1 VLAFGIPS
9 KRERCKVESQTD
21 SSLPAGP
28 GERATHTELNE
39 HDLQVLLKSRLFQ
52 GVTAER
58 LFASLRPEGE
68 IGLREGDVLLELGQR
83 NAAIYLLTA
92 GRLAIY
98 VDEDARIPVAHVD
111 PGDCVGEIS
120 IIDEEA
126 ASASVI
132 AVEPSRLIMTS
143 ATRLWQLMA
152 AEPSIALNLMHI
164 LAERIRRNNVSV
176 LESFKQQAKLRNL
189 SVIDPVTGLHNR
201 RWLSE
206 VFLRQIDRCARGN
219 YPVCLAMLDID
230 HFKSVNDTFGHQS
243 GDRVLVQVG
252 RVLQKQFRPTDLI
265 ARYGG
270 EEFALL
276 LPETAVQEAI
286 AALERFR
293 LVMGQTETSV
303 AGRTTVKITVS
314 VGIALWR
321 NGLSLDDLIQHAD
334 EAMYRA
340 KSSGRNCVMLYDDSE

>member
-1 VLAFGIPS
+1 
-9 KRERCKVESQTD
+9 VENQTD
-21 SSLPAGP
+21 MSFLAESGRSSSA
-28 GERATHTELNE
+28 ELNE
-39 HDLQVLLKSRLFQ
+39 HALNVLLSSRLFQ
-52 GVTAER
+52 GVAAER
-58 LFASLRPEGE
+58 LCASLRSEGE
-68 IGLREGDVLLELGQR
+68 IGLRAGDVLLELGQR

-98 VDEDARIPVAHVD
+98 VDEDARIPVAHVE

-126 ASASVI
+126 ASASVV
-132 AVEPSRLIMTS
+132 AVEPSRLVKTS
-143 ATRLWQLMA
+143 AARLWQLMA
-152 AEPSIALNLMHI
+152 AEPAVALNLMHI

-189 SVIDPVTGLHNR
+189 TVIDPVTGLHNR

-230 HFKSVNDTFGHQS
+230 HFKTVNDTFGHQG
-243 GDRVLVQVG
+243 GDRVLAQVG
-252 RVLQKQFRPTDLI
+252 RTLQKQFRPTDLI

-270 EEFALL
+270 EEFAVL
-276 LPETAVQEAI
+276 LPETDAQAAI

-293 LVMGQTETSV
+293 LTMQQTETAV
-303 AGRTTVKITVS
+303 AARTTVKVTVS
-314 VGIALWR
+314 AGIASWR
-321 NGLSLDDLIQHAD
+321 DGWSLDDLIQHAD
-334 EAMYRA
+334 EALYRA
-340 KSSGRNCVMLYDDSE
+340 KSGGRNCVMLYGDNE